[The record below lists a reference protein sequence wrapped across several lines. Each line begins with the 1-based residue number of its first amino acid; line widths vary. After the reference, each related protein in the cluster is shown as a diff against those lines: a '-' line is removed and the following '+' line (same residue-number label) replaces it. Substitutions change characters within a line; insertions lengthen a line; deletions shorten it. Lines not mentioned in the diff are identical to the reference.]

1 MLGRAA
7 RGTAR
12 HACLEDIM
20 TMRIGELC
28 VNVGL
33 VTEKQV
39 KEALEK
45 QKKSKKKIGEILVE
59 LGYIRSQ
66 ELNLML
72 SVQSART

>member
-1 MLGRAA
+1 
-7 RGTAR
+7 
-12 HACLEDIM
+12 M

-33 VTEKQV
+33 ISEKQV

-72 SVQSART
+72 SVQSAKT

>member
-1 MLGRAA
+1 
-7 RGTAR
+7 
-12 HACLEDIM
+12 M

-33 VTEKQV
+33 VTEEQV
-39 KEALEK
+39 NEALAK
-45 QKKSKKKIGEILVE
+45 QKKSKKKNKKKIGEILVE

>member
-1 MLGRAA
+1 
-7 RGTAR
+7 
-12 HACLEDIM
+12 M

-33 VTEKQV
+33 ITEKQV

-72 SVQSART
+72 SVQAAKT

>member
-1 MLGRAA
+1 
-7 RGTAR
+7 
-12 HACLEDIM
+12 M

-33 VTEKQV
+33 ITEKQV

-72 SVQSART
+72 SVQSAKT

>member
-1 MLGRAA
+1 
-7 RGTAR
+7 
-12 HACLEDIM
+12 M

-33 VTEKQV
+33 VTEEQV

>member
-1 MLGRAA
+1 MEE
-7 RGTAR
+7 T
-12 HACLEDIM
+12 M

-33 VTEKQV
+33 ITEKQV

-72 SVQSART
+72 SVQSAKT

>member
-1 MLGRAA
+1 M
-7 RGTAR
+7 
-12 HACLEDIM
+12 EDIM

-33 VTEKQV
+33 VTEEQV

>member
-1 MLGRAA
+1 
-7 RGTAR
+7 
-12 HACLEDIM
+12 M

-33 VTEKQV
+33 ITEKQV
-39 KEALEK
+39 REALEK

-72 SVQSART
+72 SVQSAKT

>member
-1 MLGRAA
+1 MEE
-7 RGTAR
+7 T
-12 HACLEDIM
+12 M

-28 VNVGL
+28 INVGL
-33 VTEKQV
+33 ITEKQV

-72 SVQSART
+72 SVQSAKT

>member
-1 MLGRAA
+1 
-7 RGTAR
+7 
-12 HACLEDIM
+12 M

-28 VNVGL
+28 INVGL
-33 VTEKQV
+33 ITEKQV

-72 SVQSART
+72 SVQSAKT